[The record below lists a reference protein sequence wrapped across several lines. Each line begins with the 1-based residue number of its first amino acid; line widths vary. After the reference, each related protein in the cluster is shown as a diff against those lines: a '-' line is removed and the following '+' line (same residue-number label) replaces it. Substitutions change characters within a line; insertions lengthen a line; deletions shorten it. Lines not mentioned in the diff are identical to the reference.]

1 MKLQISIILLFII
14 SLNKTF
20 AQSDHLE
27 PIDGILNAPNY
38 EYEYHSN
45 IREIL
50 LKDFDEYSQIRYIV
64 TPSFEPEFAL
74 EITRDSTSKY
84 YVNYHHTNKKIWR
97 VKDKSSIEIL
107 KIKKGIPAES
117 AILVEELFN
126 KALAQTRYIHKDLIG
141 GDGIRYYF
149 FNNFE
154 SGTTWSPKQGTR
166 MEQLVNI
173 CNDLIKFANSNEID
187 LAFDLKKRIKRLIR
201 KIN

>member
-1 MKLQISIILLFII
+1 MEIYDKAVELLEIALNIDLSVFGEAHPKVAIRRSNLADVLDKL
-14 SLNKTF
+14 
-20 AQSDHLE
+20 
-27 PIDGILNAPNY
+27 G
-38 EYEYHSN
+38 EYE
-45 IREIL
+45 R
-50 LKDFDEYSQIRYIV
+50 
-64 TPSFEPEFAL
+64 
-74 EITRDSTSKY
+74 
-84 YVNYHHTNKKIWR
+84 
-97 VKDKSSIEIL
+97 
-107 KIKKGIPAES
+107 
-117 AILVEELFN
+117 AIELFN
-126 KALAQTRYIHKDLIG
+126 KALAQTQYIHKDLIA